1 MATAARALGFA
12 AALVLNLAL
21 VGLAPPLLAPG
32 WTAQALAGFLF
43 GEEDSPLTAVEGA
56 RVTPDGLR
64 VARLAL
70 HPPEAGGDRGAAAPL
85 EALNVLR
92 DLNLPPIRI
101 DNLAVNG
108 YPPLRDVLFD
118 AGRRGGTLELSTAV
132 EFSRE
137 APLSRL
143 WPALPVEGDVVAGE
157 ARLQLALAWFYE
169 LGGGV
174 RAEGPLA
181 LQLERLAGFVGEYY
195 FVGLDTGLE
204 ARYDSRRGLAAGD
217 WASASLDVLG
227 AGLPLSE
234 LRWQYRFDTA
244 RRALSIR
251 AFEARVLEGRML
263 VERFDYRHGEESLL
277 PLELAGLGLGAVS
290 ELLGYPG
297 VELEGTVNGRLPLR
311 LTGTGVTI
319 EGGLLQG
326 QPPGG
331 VIRYRPPN
339 PPEDPAAGT
348 ALIYE
353 ALSDYRYDSLEAA
366 VHYGA
371 DGNLLLEVALR
382 GVNPQMNGG
391 QRINLN
397 VNVHDHIP
405 TLLKSLRAG
414 RRIREALERRLEENV
429 NGGA

>member
-1 MATAARALGFA
+1 MAAAARALGFA
-12 AALVLNLAL
+12 AALILNLAL
-21 VGLAPPLLAPG
+21 VCLAPLLLAPG
-32 WTAQALAGFLF
+32 WTAQALADLLF
-43 GEEDSPLTAVEGA
+43 GEEDSPLAAVEGA
-56 RVTPDGLR
+56 RVTADGLR
-64 VARLAL
+64 VTHLAL
-70 HPPEAGGDRGAAAPL
+70 RLPAAGGNRNGGPL

-92 DLNLPPIRI
+92 DLNLPPVRV
-101 DNLAVNG
+101 DTLAVNG

-118 AGRRGGTLELSTAV
+118 ADRRGGSLELAAAL

-143 WPALPVEGDVVAGE
+143 LPALPVEGDVIAGE
-157 ARLQLALAWFYE
+157 AALRLALTWIYE

-181 LQLERLAGFVGEYY
+181 LELEGLAGYAGEYY
-195 FVGLDTGLE
+195 FVGLDTGVE
-204 ARYDSRRGLAAGD
+204 ARYDSRGGLASRD
-217 WASASLDVLG
+217 WAPASLDLLG

-234 LRWQYRFDTA
+234 LKWQYRFDTA
-244 RRALSIR
+244 ERAFSIR
-251 AFEARVLEGRML
+251 AFEARVLDGRML
-263 VERFDYRHGEESLL
+263 VERFDYRHGQESLL
-277 PLELAGLGLGAVS
+277 PLQVAGLRLGAVS

-311 LTGTGVTI
+311 LSGTSVTI
-319 EGGLLQG
+319 EDGLLQG

-331 VIRYRPPN
+331 AIRYRPPD
-339 PPEDPAAGT
+339 PPEDPGAGT
-348 ALIYE
+348 ALVYQ

-371 DGNLLLEVALR
+371 DGELLLEVALQ

-414 RRIREALERRLEENV
+414 RRIRDALERRLERNV
-429 NGGA
+429 EGGA